1 MKQIIKHSR
10 YDPKVST
17 NDIALLQLDQPV
29 AMNSGVATINLP
41 RPGTSPPA
49 GWMCVVTGTNN
60 ALLMGRN
67 LTYIFVGIL
76 EYQSHQTKYNT

>member
-1 MKQIIKHSR
+1 MQEGI
-10 YDPKVST
+10 
-17 NDIALLQLDQPV
+17 V
-29 AMNSGVATINLP
+29 AGKMLHRGLGMNSGVATINLP